1 MTRSCRSL
9 NVDYREAIDYI
20 QAFASSYV
28 QLTDMNLCWESNHN
42 PSHNY
47 KLRLFL
53 TEGEHKTMSVFHTKI
68 EGVPQFVS
76 YFAPVHRAMQQLGG
90 QATPKQ
96 VYAHI
101 AQHDGLSAED
111 MAQTNKNGMPTFE
124 NRAAWARFYM
134 TKAGWMYA
142 PKHGVWALTEQG
154 RQATDLTEEQ
164 AVVMFKSVATQLKGH
179 EDEVKAPEDH
189 VQPDSAQYWFV
200 GAMWGDG
207 EGDQMPRF
215 LKEGIWQNGY
225 EDKFSDQVKKMK
237 VGDRIAIK
245 ATFARKHGAPFENK
259 GKTVSAMKIKAI
271 GTVTRNQGDGRTVD
285 VVWEPLTEPR
295 EWYFYTYRFTITR
308 ARVEDEV
315 LARRLVAFTFDG
327 AQQDYAFFM
336 AQPYWRDRFTETGSG
351 TLDVENIDN
360 ETDAPEEV
368 EQVPPVAVYGV
379 ADIVAEGCFVSEA
392 ELHTMLKRWTEKK
405 NLILQGPPG
414 TGKTWLAK
422 RLAKALIGQKNV
434 TDEQLRVVQF
444 HPALSYEDFVRG
456 YRPSGDGRL
465 ALIDGLF
472 LQVVQAAIAQPDVE
486 HVLIIEEINRGN
498 PAQVL
503 GEMLTLLECSKRS
516 RAEAMELAYSKS
528 RGEKVYVPENVYVI
542 GTMNVADRSLALV
555 DLALRRRFAFV
566 NLVPSLNTAWQ
577 QWCSDKGMDTATLKH
592 IQTRMAA
599 LNQEIAADRAL
610 GAQFQIGHSYLTP
623 YEPVADAQA
632 WFSEVVLSE
641 IGPLLHEYWFDTPER
656 ADDAIVLLLKQA

>member
-1 MTRSCRSL
+1 
-9 NVDYREAIDYI
+9 
-20 QAFASSYV
+20 
-28 QLTDMNLCWESNHN
+28 
-42 PSHNY
+42 
-47 KLRLFL
+47 
-53 TEGEHKTMSVFHTKI
+53 MSVFHTKI

-101 AQHDGLSAED
+101 AQHEGLSSED
-111 MAQTNKNGMPTFE
+111 MAQTNKNGKPTFE

-142 PKHGVWALTEQG
+142 PKHGVWALTELG
-154 RQATDLTEEQ
+154 AQAGDLTEEQ
-164 AVVMFKSVATQLKGH
+164 AVAMFKSAATKFKGH
-179 EDEVKAPEDH
+179 EEEVNAPEEH
-189 VQPDSAQYWFV
+189 VEPESTQYWFV

-215 LKEGIWQNGY
+215 LREGIWQNGN
-225 EDKFSDQVKKMK
+225 EDKFADQVNKMK
-237 VGDRIAIK
+237 AGDRIAIK
-245 ATFARKHGAPFENK
+245 ASFARKQGTPFDNK
-259 GKTVSAMKIKAI
+259 GQAVSAMKIKAI
-271 GTVTRNQGDGRTVD
+271 GTVTKNHGDGRTVD
-285 VVWEPLTEPR
+285 VTWEPFTTPR
-295 EWYFYTYRFTITR
+295 EWYFYTYRATITR

-315 LARRLVAFTFDG
+315 LARRLVSFTFDG
-327 AQQDYAFFM
+327 VPQDYDFFM
-336 AQPYWRDRFTETGSG
+336 AQPYWRDRFIDTGGVVNDGGSADDEVDV
-351 TLDVENIDN
+351 LD
-360 ETDAPEEV
+360 EV
-368 EQVPPVAVYGV
+368 EQVPPVTVYGV
-379 ADIVAEGCFVSEA
+379 ADIVAEGCFVPEV
-392 ELHTMLKRWTEKK
+392 ELHSMLKRWAAKK

-456 YRPSGDGRL
+456 YRPGGDGRL
-465 ALIDGLF
+465 TLTDGLF

-528 RGEKVYVPENVYVI
+528 RGEKVYVPENLYVI

-566 NLVPSLNTAWQ
+566 SLSPSLNIAWQ
-577 QWCSDKGMDTATLKH
+577 QWCIDKGMEATAIAH

-599 LNQEIAADRAL
+599 LNKEIAADRSL
-610 GAQFQIGHSYLTP
+610 GAQFQIGHSYVTP
-623 YEPVADAQA
+623 HEPVADAQA
-632 WFSEVVLSE
+632 WFAEVVLSE
-641 IGPLLHEYWFDTPER
+641 IGPLLNEYWFDTPER
-656 ADDAIVLLLKQA
+656 ANEAIALLLKQA

>member
-1 MTRSCRSL
+1 
-9 NVDYREAIDYI
+9 
-20 QAFASSYV
+20 
-28 QLTDMNLCWESNHN
+28 
-42 PSHNY
+42 
-47 KLRLFL
+47 
-53 TEGEHKTMSVFHTKI
+53 MSVFHAKI

-101 AQHDGLSAED
+101 ALHEGLAPED
-111 MAQTNKNGMPTFE
+111 LAQVNQNGRPTFE

-154 RQATDLTEEQ
+154 KQATEITEAQ
-164 AVVMFKSVATQLKGH
+164 AVAMFNNVATQLKGH
-179 EDEVKAPEDH
+179 EEEVEAPEDH
-189 VQPDSAQYWFV
+189 VQPDSTQYWFV

-207 EGDQMPRF
+207 EGDQTPRF
-215 LKEGIWQNGY
+215 LQEGIWQNGY
-225 EDKFSDQVKKMK
+225 EDKFAEQVRAMK
-237 VGDRIAIK
+237 PGDRIAIK
-245 ATFARKHGAPFENK
+245 AAFARKHGTPFDNK
-259 GKTVSAMKIKAI
+259 GQTVAAMKIKAT
-271 GTVTRNQGDGRTVD
+271 GTVTHNHGDGRTVD
-285 VVWEPLTEPR
+285 VAWEPLTKTR
-295 EWYFYTYRFTITR
+295 EWYFYTYRATITR

-336 AQPYWRDRFTETGSG
+336 AQPYWRDRFMATDDAA
-351 TLDVENIDN
+351 LDGNTSSDGPEAID
-360 ETDAPEEV
+360 EI
-368 EQVPPVAVYGV
+368 EQVPPMAVYGV
-379 ADIVAEGCFVSEA
+379 TDLVSEGCFVPEA
-392 ELHTMLKRWTEKK
+392 ELHRILKRWTEKK

-422 RLAKALIGQKNV
+422 RLAKALIGQKNIP
-434 TDEQLRVVQF
+434 DEQLRVVQF

-465 ALIDGLF
+465 TLTDGLF

-503 GEMLTLLECSKRS
+503 GEMLTLLESSKRS

-528 RGEKVYVPENVYVI
+528 RGEKVYVPENLYVI

-566 NLVPSLNTAWQ
+566 NLAPSLNSAWQ
-577 QWCSDKGMDTATLKH
+577 QWCSDKGMDTASIAH
-592 IQTRMAA
+592 IQARMAA

-610 GAQFQIGHSYLTP
+610 GAQFQVGHSYVTP
-623 YEPVADAQA
+623 HEPMANPQA
-632 WFSEVVLSE
+632 WFEEVVHSE

-656 ADDAIVLLLKQA
+656 ANEAIALLLKQD

>member
-1 MTRSCRSL
+1 
-9 NVDYREAIDYI
+9 
-20 QAFASSYV
+20 
-28 QLTDMNLCWESNHN
+28 
-42 PSHNY
+42 
-47 KLRLFL
+47 
-53 TEGEHKTMSVFHTKI
+53 MSVFRAKI

-101 AQHDGLSAED
+101 AQHEGLSAED
-111 MAQTNKNGMPTFE
+111 MAQTNKSGMPTFE

-154 RQATDLTEEQ
+154 KQAADLAEDQ
-164 AVVMFKSVATQLKGH
+164 AVAMFKGVATQLKGH
-179 EDEVKAPEDH
+179 EDEVKAPEVH
-189 VQPDSAQYWFV
+189 VQPDSTQYWFV

-225 EDKFSDQVKKMK
+225 EDKFAEQVNKMK
-237 VGDRIAIK
+237 AGDRIAIK
-245 ATFARKHGAPFENK
+245 ASFARKHDAPFDNK

-271 GTVTRNQGDGRTVD
+271 GTVTGNHGDGRTVD
-285 VVWEPLTEPR
+285 VAWEPLTEPR
-295 EWYFYTYRFTITR
+295 EWYFYTYRATITR

-336 AQPYWRDRFTETGSG
+336 AQPYWRDRF
-351 TLDVENIDN
+351 I
-360 ETDAPEEV
+360 ETDGVVQDIDSADDEANALDEV

-379 ADIVAEGCFVSEA
+379 AEIVGEGCFVPEA
-392 ELHTMLKRWTEKK
+392 ELHSMLKRWEEKK

-414 TGKTWLAK
+414 TGKTWLAR

-456 YRPSGDGRL
+456 YRPGGDGRL
-465 ALIDGLF
+465 TLTDGLF

-486 HVLIIEEINRGN
+486 HVLIIEEVNRGN

-516 RAEAMELAYSKS
+516 RAEAMELAYSKA
-528 RGEKVYVPENVYVI
+528 RGEKVYVPENLYVI
-542 GTMNVADRSLALV
+542 GTMNLADRSLALV

-566 NLVPSLNTAWQ
+566 TLVPSFNTAWQ
-577 QWCSDKGMDTATLKH
+577 KWCSDKGMDTTAITH

-610 GAQFQIGHSYLTP
+610 GAQFQIGHSYVTP
-623 YEPVADAQA
+623 HEPVADAQS
-632 WFSEVVLSE
+632 WFVEVVRSE
-641 IGPLLHEYWFDTPER
+641 IGPLLHEYWFDSPAR
-656 ADDAIVLLLKQA
+656 ADEAIALLLKQA